1 MSEGMERRSSPPGA
15 GPTVSVIDPDEGV
28 RHGLRSLLET
38 LGLEVST
45 FSTAEEFIAQL
56 DRPQPACLVTELD
69 LPGMSGAELLTRLR
83 ETGIDIPIIMLAT
96 MADVPTVV
104 RCVRLGAADFIE
116 KPFVG
121 SAVIR
126 RVRQVLAAKEAMRAP
141 RRDPHPV

>member
-1 MSEGMERRSSPPGA
+1 MERRSSPPGA